1 MILES
6 LYSDGFAAY
15 LEDGGAVGLTLG
27 FVDGLANMGG
37 LVGRNSSAG
46 GREDVGLTVPPIEGF
61 DVSTIEGFDDG
72 LGVALGFDDGT
83 ADGSDVGAFDGADV
97 GAFDGA
103 DDGSADGAGVGAFDG
118 CDDGGAVGSEL
129 GLIPNM
135 NCLKREKFRVPRPEA
150 GSHPGAALNPS
161 LQQLEV
167 LVQLFLPLVIS
178 ITNKLEFE

>member
-61 DVSTIEGFDDG
+61 DVS
-72 LGVALGFDDGT
+72 VA
-83 ADGSDVGAFDGADV
+83 
-97 GAFDGA
+97 
-103 DDGSADGAGVGAFDG
+103 
-118 CDDGGAVGSEL
+118 
-129 GLIPNM
+129 
-135 NCLKREKFRVPRPEA
+135 
-150 GSHPGAALNPS
+150 
-161 LQQLEV
+161 Q
-167 LVQLFLPLVIS
+167 FLYFS
-178 ITNKLEFE
+178 ITPSTTLHRKDAIG